1 MGIFKAYDVRG
12 IYGDELNEKVAYRT
26 GYFLPTLLGVNSV
39 VVGYDTRLSSPSLY
53 KELVRGITDSGADV
67 ISLGLST
74 TPFVYFATVYLDADC
89 SLQITASHNSKEY
102 NGFKISRK
110 GAIPVGG
117 DTGLKDLEAFVM
129 SDKETPISEKKG
141 EVKNVKLYSTYKA
154 FLKKWT
160 ADYTDLN
167 ITFDLSSGMSN
178 LFAKDVFGAYKF
190 KYLNDKLD
198 GSFPSHEPNP
208 LIPANCAM
216 LSDAVVANGSDI
228 GVIYDGDADRVVFVD
243 ERGRFIQPDYITSLI
258 GFYYKNFKDVSG
270 NVVVDIRTSK
280 STTDY
285 LKTLGYTPV
294 IWKVGHSFAKM
305 KIREK
310 DARFGGELAGHY
322 YFKDFFWCDSGMF
335 ASILVLNTLAYLK
348 KQGKKLSE
356 FIDEIVVY
364 ANTGEIN
371 FKIDNK
377 DEVIEE
383 LKSKYLSGATTSYD
397 FDGYRIEYPTWW
409 FSVRKSNTEPYLR
422 LIVEATTKEELN
434 ERLKE
439 LKSIIEK

>member
-26 GYFLPTLLGVNSV
+26 GYFLPSLLGVNSV

-117 DTGLKDLEAFVM
+117 DTGLKDLEALVM

-141 EVKNVKLYSTYKA
+141 EIKNVKLYSTYKA

-208 LIPANCAM
+208 LIPQNCAL

-243 ERGRFIQPDYITSLI
+243 EKGRFIQPDYITSLI
-258 GFYYKNFKDVSG
+258 GFYYKNFKGESG

-322 YFKDFFWCDSGMF
+322 YFKDFFWCDSGIF

-383 LKSKYLSGATTSYD
+383 LKSKYLPGATTSYD

>member
-67 ISLGLST
+67 VSLGLST

-117 DTGLKDLEAFVM
+117 DTGLKDLEALVM

-208 LIPANCAM
+208 LIPANCAL

-243 ERGRFIQPDYITSLI
+243 EKGRFIQPDYITSLI

-322 YFKDFFWCDSGMF
+322 YFKDFFWCDSGIF